1 MRDREISVE
10 QEHLDRVYRRLEEKI
25 HEAEFLMNDAA
36 KRGQVGTPGAL
47 AERDAQVFRAGIHL
61 NRLNNEFEDFL
72 FGRIDLLLGKDGK
85 KGPDG
90 AYTAVEPAEG
100 AVRDDGTADIAETL
114 HIGRIGVLDSEYAP
128 LVIDWRA
135 PAAAPFYRS
144 TPVDPGRVVRR
155 RVIRSKGRRVLGVED
170 DLMRPELKA
179 FLDGGE
185 LAVIGDGAL
194 MAALGQARSH
204 TMRDIVA
211 SIQAEQDLVIRAPA
225 ASVTYVEGGP
235 GTGKTAVALHRA
247 AYLLYQDRRRYS
259 GGILIVSPTP
269 LLVAYTEGV
278 LPSLGEEGQ
287 VAIRAIGSLVDG
299 AEATLYDSPSTARAK
314 GSYRMLRVLRKAARG
329 ALELGPAGMLG
340 GADGSGTGAG
350 GGSAS
355 GSGASGAD
363 ASGAGAGGADASG
376 TGTGGAN
383 GTRSGRSAGNGTG
396 SEMSGAEASGTGVGG
411 ANGTRSGRSAGNGTG
426 SEMSGADASGSE
438 AGEAEAS
445 GSGTSGADASGT
457 GTSGAYGT
465 RSGRSGANGAG
476 AGNGSGVGTAAANGR
491 GSGTAPASSGSA
503 SATAP
508 TQLSFGDDGDG
519 ESPAAPAPVGPPTRL
534 RVVAFGRRLELEAA
548 ELERIRRNAL
558 GGTAPVNLLR
568 PRARKLLLDALW
580 AQSGAATRHTDPEL
594 AAELRSS
601 FDEDVTSEDSFIAFL
616 DAWWPELTPRAV
628 LAAMADERRLGRWAR
643 RILNPGEVRRVARSL
658 RRDGHSVHDIAMLDE
673 LQAIL
678 GTPARPRKKRELD
691 PLDQLTGLEELMPVR
706 EESQRERA
714 ERLAQERTEYAHVIV
729 DEAQDLTPMQWRMV
743 GRRGRHATWTVVGD
757 PAQSSWSDPD
767 EAAEARDEALGTR
780 PRRRF
785 ELTVNYRNPAE
796 IAELAAKVL
805 ALAMPGSKA
814 PSAVRST
821 GVEPRFTVVQKSLG
835 ETVRAEAARLLDL
848 VDGTVGVV
856 VAMQRREEAA
866 RWLAGLG
873 ERVVALGSLEAK
885 GLEYDATVVVS
896 PAEIADESPAG
907 LRVLYVAL
915 TRATQQLTVVSADRD
930 QPDGSGVPDLLR
942 D

>member
-1 MRDREISVE
+1 MAAQEAVDTVRDREIGVE
-10 QEHLDRVYRRLEEKI
+10 QEHLDQVYRRLEEKI

-36 KRGQVGTPGAL
+36 QRGQVGTPGAL

-72 FGRIDLLLGKDGK
+72 FGRIDLLYGKDGK

-90 AYTAVEPAEG
+90 AYTSVEPAED
-100 AVRDDGTADIAETL
+100 AVRPDNTADIGETL
-114 HIGRIGVLDSEYAP
+114 HIGRIGVLDSDYAP

-170 DLMRPELKA
+170 DLMRPELRA
-179 FLDGGE
+179 TLDGRE
-185 LAVIGDGAL
+185 LPVIGDGAL

-204 TMRDIVA
+204 TMRDIVS

-247 AYLLYQDRRRYS
+247 AYLLYQDRRRYA

-269 LLVAYTEGV
+269 LLVSYTEGV

-287 VAIRAIGSLVDG
+287 VAIRAVGSLVDG
-299 AEATLYDSPSTARAK
+299 AEATAYDEPAVARIK
-314 GSYRMLRVLRKAARG
+314 GSSRMLHVLRKAARG
-329 ALELGPAGMLG
+329 ALETPAPRAQLALGEDED
-340 GADGSGTGAG
+340 GAA
-350 GGSAS
+350 A
-355 GSGASGAD
+355 AP
-363 ASGAGAGGADASG
+363 
-376 TGTGGAN
+376 TGTPN
-383 GTRSGRSAGNGTG
+383 
-396 SEMSGAEASGTGVGG
+396 
-411 ANGTRSGRSAGNGTG
+411 
-426 SEMSGADASGSE
+426 
-438 AGEAEAS
+438 
-445 GSGTSGADASGT
+445 
-457 GTSGAYGT
+457 
-465 RSGRSGANGAG
+465 
-476 AGNGSGVGTAAANGR
+476 
-491 GSGTAPASSGSA
+491 
-503 SATAP
+503 
-508 TQLSFGDDGDG
+508 
-519 ESPAAPAPVGPPTRL
+519 RL
-534 RVVAFGRRLELEAA
+534 RVVAFGRRIELEAD
-548 ELERIRRNAL
+548 ELRRIRHNVL

-568 PRARKLLLDALW
+568 PRARRLLLDALY
-580 AQSGAATRHTDPEL
+580 AKSGAVGRHSDPEL

-601 FDEDVTSEDSFIAFL
+601 FDEDVSTEDSFLGFL
-616 DAWWPELTPRAV
+616 DAWWPELTPRGV
-628 LAAMADERRLGRWAR
+628 LDAMADERRLGRWAR
-643 RILNPGEVRRVARSL
+643 RILNPGEVRRLARSL
-658 RRDGHSVHDIAMLDE
+658 RRRELSVHDVALLDE
-673 LQAIL
+673 LHTLL
-678 GTPARPRKKRELD
+678 GAPARPRKKREYD
-691 PLDQLTGLEELMPVR
+691 PLDQLSGLEELMPVR
-706 EESQRERA
+706 EETQRERA
-714 ERLAQERTEYAHVIV
+714 ERLAAERTEYAHVIV

-767 EAAEARDEALGTR
+767 EAAEARDEALGSR

-805 ALAMPGSKA
+805 ALAMPGKES
-814 PSAVRST
+814 PRAVRST
-821 GVEPRFTVVQKSLG
+821 GVEPRFVPVRETAGKADLA
-835 ETVRAEAARLLDL
+835 ETVRSEAALLL
-848 VDGTVGVV
+848 ERVEGTVGVV
-856 VAMQRREEAA
+856 VAMNRRAEAA
-866 RWLAGLG
+866 RWLAELG
-873 ERVVALGSLEAK
+873 DRVVALGSLEAK

-915 TRATQQLTVVSADRD
+915 TRATQQLTVIAGPGDM
-930 QPDGSGVPDLLR
+930 PDEAGVPDLLR

>member
-1 MRDREISVE
+1 MAAQEAVDTVRDREIGVE
-10 QEHLDRVYRRLEEKI
+10 QEHLDHVYRRLEEKI

-36 KRGQVGTPGAL
+36 QRGQVGTPGAL

-72 FGRIDLLLGKDGK
+72 FGRIDLLYGKDGK

-90 AYTAVEPAEG
+90 AYTSIEPAED
-100 AVRDDGTADIAETL
+100 AVRPDNTAEIGETL
-114 HIGRIGVLDSEYAP
+114 HIGRIGVLDSDYAP

-155 RVIRSKGRRVLGVED
+155 RVIRSKGRQVLGVED
-170 DLMRPELKA
+170 DLMRPELRA
-179 FLDGGE
+179 SLDGRE
-185 LAVIGDGAL
+185 LPVIGDGAL

-204 TMRDIVA
+204 TMRDIVS

-247 AYLLYQDRRRYS
+247 AYLLYQDRRRYA

-269 LLVAYTEGV
+269 LLVSYTEGV

-287 VAIRAIGSLVDG
+287 VAIRAVGSLVDG
-299 AEATLYDSPSTARAK
+299 AEATAYDDPAVARIK
-314 GSYRMLRVLRKAARG
+314 GSSRMLHVLRKAARG
-329 ALELGPAGMLG
+329 ALETPAPRAQAQLALGDEDDEAAVPAG
-340 GADGSGTGAG
+340 T
-350 GGSAS
+350 
-355 GSGASGAD
+355 
-363 ASGAGAGGADASG
+363 
-376 TGTGGAN
+376 
-383 GTRSGRSAGNGTG
+383 
-396 SEMSGAEASGTGVGG
+396 
-411 ANGTRSGRSAGNGTG
+411 
-426 SEMSGADASGSE
+426 
-438 AGEAEAS
+438 
-445 GSGTSGADASGT
+445 
-457 GTSGAYGT
+457 
-465 RSGRSGANGAG
+465 
-476 AGNGSGVGTAAANGR
+476 
-491 GSGTAPASSGSA
+491 
-503 SATAP
+503 
-508 TQLSFGDDGDG
+508 
-519 ESPAAPAPVGPPTRL
+519 PTRL
-534 RVVAFGRRLELEAA
+534 RVVAFGRRLELEAD
-548 ELERIRRNAL
+548 ELRRIRHNVL

-568 PRARKLLLDALW
+568 PRARRLLLDALYSK
-580 AQSGAATRHTDPEL
+580 SGAVGRHSDPEL

-601 FDEDVTSEDSFIAFL
+601 FDEDVSTEDSFLGFL
-616 DAWWPELTPRAV
+616 DAWWPELTPRRV
-628 LAAMADERRLGRWAR
+628 LDAMADERRLGRWAR
-643 RILNPGEVRRVARSL
+643 RILNPGEVRRLARSL
-658 RRDGHSVHDIAMLDE
+658 RRKELSVHDVALLDE
-673 LQAIL
+673 LHTLVGA
-678 GTPARPRKKRELD
+678 PARPRKRREYD

-706 EESQRERA
+706 EETQRERA
-714 ERLAQERTEYAHVIV
+714 ERLAAERTEYAHVIV

-767 EAAEARDEALGTR
+767 EAAEARDEALGSR

-805 ALAMPGSKA
+805 ALAMPGKES
-814 PSAVRST
+814 PRAVRST
-821 GVEPRFTVVQKSLG
+821 GVEPRFVPVRETAGKPDLA
-835 ETVRAEAARLLDL
+835 ETVRSEARLLL
-848 VDGTVGVV
+848 ERVEGTVGVV
-856 VAMQRREEAA
+856 VAMNRRQEAA
-866 RWLAGLG
+866 RWLAELG
-873 ERVVALGSLEAK
+873 DRVVALGSLEAK

-915 TRATQQLTVVSADRD
+915 TRATQQLTVVAAAADM
-930 QPDGSGVPDLLR
+930 PDEAGVPDLLR

>member
-1 MRDREISVE
+1 MAAQAQQETALVPVEDSSVQDSVRDREISVE
-10 QEHLDRVYRRLEEKI
+10 QEHLDRVYQRLEEKI
-25 HEAEFLMNDAA
+25 NEAEFLMHDAA

-72 FGRIDLLLGKDGK
+72 FGRIDLLRGMDGK

-100 AVRDDGTADIAETL
+100 AVRPDSTADIAETL
-114 HIGRIGVLDSEYAP
+114 HIGRIGVLDEDYSP

-179 FLDGGE
+179 SLDGRE

-204 TMRDIVA
+204 TMRDIVS

-247 AYLLYQDRRRYS
+247 AYLLYQDRRRYA

-287 VAIRAIGSLVDG
+287 VAIRSIGSLVDG
-299 AEATLYDSPSTARAK
+299 AEATLYDAPAVARAK
-314 GSYRMLRVLRKAARG
+314 GSYRMLEVLRKAARG
-329 ALELGPAGMLG
+329 ALEHY
-340 GADGSGTGAG
+340 DS
-350 GGSAS
+350 
-355 GSGASGAD
+355 
-363 ASGAGAGGADASG
+363 
-376 TGTGGAN
+376 
-383 GTRSGRSAGNGTG
+383 
-396 SEMSGAEASGTGVGG
+396 
-411 ANGTRSGRSAGNGTG
+411 
-426 SEMSGADASGSE
+426 
-438 AGEAEAS
+438 
-445 GSGTSGADASGT
+445 
-457 GTSGAYGT
+457 
-465 RSGRSGANGAG
+465 
-476 AGNGSGVGTAAANGR
+476 
-491 GSGTAPASSGSA
+491 
-503 SATAP
+503 P
-508 TQLSFGDDGDG
+508 T
-519 ESPAAPAPVGPPTRL
+519 PTTRL
-534 RVVAFGRRLELEAA
+534 RVVAFGRRIELEAP
-548 ELERIRRNAL
+548 ELGRIRQSAL

-580 AQSGAATRHTDPEL
+580 ARSGSQGRHTDPEL

-601 FDEDVTSEDSFIAFL
+601 FDEDVTSEDDFIAFL
-616 DAWWPELTPRAV
+616 DAWWPELTPASV
-628 LAAMADERRLGRWAR
+628 LAAMSDERRLGRWAR

-658 RRDGHSVHDIAMLDE
+658 KREGLSVHDVAMLDE

-678 GTPARPRKKRELD
+678 GTPARPRKRRDLD
-691 PLDQLTGLEELMPVR
+691 PMDQLSGLEELMPVR
-706 EESQRERA
+706 EETQRERA
-714 ERLAQERTEYAHVIV
+714 ERLAEERTEYAHVIV

-767 EAAEARDEALGTR
+767 EAAQSRDEALGSR

-785 ELTVNYRNPAE
+785 TLTVNYRNPAE
-796 IAELAAKVL
+796 IADLAAKVL
-805 ALAMPGSKA
+805 ALAMPGSES
-814 PSAVRST
+814 PRAVRST
-821 GVEPRFTVVQKSLG
+821 GVEPRFVAVRGSLAKSVH
-835 ETVRAEAARLLDL
+835 EEAARLLDL

-856 VAMQRREEAA
+856 VAMNRREEAA
-866 RWLAGLG
+866 RWLADLG
-873 ERVVALGSLEAK
+873 DRVVALGSLEAK

-930 QPDGSGVPDLLR
+930 EPDTRGVPDLLR

>member
-1 MRDREISVE
+1 MHDSVREREIALE

-25 HEAEFLMNDAA
+25 HEAEFLMRDAA
-36 KRGQVGTPGAL
+36 RRGQVGTPGAL
-47 AERDAQVFRAGIHL
+47 AERDAQVFRAGVHL

-72 FGRIDLLLGKDGK
+72 FGRIDLLRGKDGK

-100 AVRDDGTADIAETL
+100 AVRADGTADIAETL
-114 HIGRIGVLDSEYAP
+114 HIGRIGVLDADYAP

-170 DLMRPELKA
+170 DLMRPELTA
-179 FLDGGE
+179 FLDGRE
-185 LAVIGDGAL
+185 LPAVGDGAL
-194 MAALGQARSH
+194 MAALGRARGH

-247 AYLLYQDRRRYS
+247 AYLLYQDRRRYA

-287 VAIRAIGSLVDG
+287 VAVRAIGSLVDG
-299 AEATLYDSPSTARAK
+299 AEATLYDAPAVARAK
-314 GSYRMLRVLRKAARG
+314 GSYRMLKVLRKAARG
-329 ALELGPAGMLG
+329 ALEVN
-340 GADGSGTGAG
+340 D
-350 GGSAS
+350 
-355 GSGASGAD
+355 
-363 ASGAGAGGADASG
+363 
-376 TGTGGAN
+376 
-383 GTRSGRSAGNGTG
+383 
-396 SEMSGAEASGTGVGG
+396 
-411 ANGTRSGRSAGNGTG
+411 
-426 SEMSGADASGSE
+426 
-438 AGEAEAS
+438 
-445 GSGTSGADASGT
+445 
-457 GTSGAYGT
+457 
-465 RSGRSGANGAG
+465 
-476 AGNGSGVGTAAANGR
+476 
-491 GSGTAPASSGSA
+491 
-503 SATAP
+503 
-508 TQLSFGDDGDG
+508 
-519 ESPAAPAPVGPPTRL
+519 PPSLL
-534 RVVAFGRRLELEAA
+534 RVVAFGRRLELQAA
-548 ELERIRRNAL
+548 ELERIRRAVL

-568 PRARKLLLDALW
+568 PRARRLLLDALW
-580 AQSGAATRHTDPEL
+580 EKSGAGARHTDPEL

-601 FDEDVTSEDSFIAFL
+601 FDEDVAGEDSFAAFL

-628 LAAMADERRLGRWAR
+628 LTAMADERRLGRWAR
-643 RILNPGEVRRVARSL
+643 RVLNPGEVRRVARSL
-658 RRDGHSVHDIAMLDE
+658 RRDGLSVHDIAMLDE
-673 LQAIL
+673 LQALL

-729 DEAQDLTPMQWRMV
+729 DEAQDLTPLQWRMV

-805 ALAMPGSKA
+805 ALAMPGVQA

-821 GVEPRFTVVQKSLG
+821 GVRPRFAVAGSSLG
-835 ETVRAEAARLLDL
+835 ETVRAETERLLDR
-848 VDGTVGVV
+848 VDGTVGVI
-856 VAMQRREEAA
+856 VAMNRREEAR
-866 RWLAGLG
+866 RWIAGLG
-873 ERVVALGSLEAK
+873 ERAVALGSLEAK
-885 GLEYDATVVVS
+885 GLEYDATLVVS

-915 TRATQQLTVVSADRD
+915 TRATQQLTVVSGERD
-930 QPDGSGVPDLLR
+930 EPDSAGVPDLLR

>member
-1 MRDREISVE
+1 MAAQVQQSAVGSVHGAHDSVRDREIGVE
-10 QEHLDRVYRRLEEKI
+10 QEHLDRVYQRLEEKI

-100 AVRDDGTADIAETL
+100 AVRDDNTADIAETL
-114 HIGRIGVLDSEYAP
+114 HIGRIGVLDADYAP

-135 PAAAPFYRS
+135 PAAAPFYRA

-170 DLMRPELKA
+170 DLMRPELTA
-179 FLDGGE
+179 RLDGRT
-185 LAVIGDGAL
+185 LPVIGDGAL
-194 MAALGQARSH
+194 MAALGQARTH
-204 TMRDIVA
+204 TMRDIVS

-247 AYLLYQDRRRYS
+247 AYLLYQDRRRYA

-299 AEATLYDSPSTARAK
+299 VEATLYDSPSAARAK
-314 GSYRMLRVLRKAARG
+314 GSYRMLKVLRKAARS
-329 ALELGPAGMLG
+329 ALELGP
-340 GADGSGTGAG
+340 
-350 GGSAS
+350 
-355 GSGASGAD
+355 
-363 ASGAGAGGADASG
+363 
-376 TGTGGAN
+376 
-383 GTRSGRSAGNGTG
+383 
-396 SEMSGAEASGTGVGG
+396 
-411 ANGTRSGRSAGNGTG
+411 
-426 SEMSGADASGSE
+426 
-438 AGEAEAS
+438 
-445 GSGTSGADASGT
+445 
-457 GTSGAYGT
+457 
-465 RSGRSGANGAG
+465 
-476 AGNGSGVGTAAANGR
+476 
-491 GSGTAPASSGSA
+491 TAPAG
-503 SATAP
+503 
-508 TQLSFGDDGDG
+508 GDEGTGREVLD
-519 ESPAAPAPVGPPTRL
+519 GPPSRL

-548 ELERIRRNAL
+548 ELERIRRTAL

-568 PRARKLLLDALW
+568 PRARRLLLDALW
-580 AQSGAATRHTDPEL
+580 AQSGAAGRHTDPEL

-601 FDEDVTSEDSFIAFL
+601 FDEDVTGEDTFLAFL
-616 DAWWPELTPRAV
+616 DAWWPELTPGHV

-643 RILNPGEVRRVARSL
+643 RVLNPGEVRKVARSL
-658 RRDGHSVHDIAMLDE
+658 KRDGYSVHDIAMLDE

-678 GTPARPRKKRELD
+678 GVPARPRKKRELD

-785 ELTVNYRNPAE
+785 RLTVNYRNPAE

-805 ALAMPGSKA
+805 ALAMPGSES

-821 GVEPRFTVVQKSLG
+821 GVEPRFTVVEDSLG
-835 ETVRAEAARLLDL
+835 QAVRAEAGRLLDL

-856 VAMQRREEAA
+856 VAMNRREEAR

-873 ERVVALGSLEAK
+873 DRVVALGSLEAK

-915 TRATQQLTVVSADRD
+915 TRATQQLTVVSGERD
-930 QPDGSGVPDLLR
+930 EPDAAGVPDLLR

>member
-1 MRDREISVE
+1 MAAQEADRGVDTIRDREIGVE
-10 QEHLDRVYRRLEEKI
+10 QDHLDQVYRRLEEKI

-36 KRGQVGTPGAL
+36 QRGQVGTPGAL

-61 NRLNNEFEDFL
+61 NRLNNEYEDFL
-72 FGRIDLLLGKDGK
+72 FGRIDLLHGKDGK

-90 AYTAVEPAEG
+90 AYTSVEPADD
-100 AVRDDGTADIAETL
+100 AVRADGTADIGETL
-114 HIGRIGVLDSEYAP
+114 HIGRIGVLDSDYAP

-144 TPVDPGRVVRR
+144 TPVEPGRVVRR
-155 RVIRSKGRRVLGVED
+155 RVIRSRGRKVLGVED

-179 FLDGGE
+179 RLGGE
-185 LAVIGDGAL
+185 DLAVIGDGAL

-204 TMRDIVA
+204 TMRDIVS

-247 AYLLYQDRRRYS
+247 AYLLYQDRRRYA

-287 VAIRAIGSLVDG
+287 VAIRAVGSLVDG
-299 AEATLYDSPSTARAK
+299 VEATAYDEPAVARVK
-314 GSYRMLRVLRKAARG
+314 GSSRMRAVLRKAVRG
-329 ALELGPAGMLG
+329 ALELG
-340 GADGSGTGAG
+340 
-350 GGSAS
+350 
-355 GSGASGAD
+355 
-363 ASGAGAGGADASG
+363 
-376 TGTGGAN
+376 
-383 GTRSGRSAGNGTG
+383 
-396 SEMSGAEASGTGVGG
+396 EAP
-411 ANGTRSGRSAGNGTG
+411 
-426 SEMSGADASGSE
+426 E
-438 AGEAEAS
+438 
-445 GSGTSGADASGT
+445 
-457 GTSGAYGT
+457 
-465 RSGRSGANGAG
+465 
-476 AGNGSGVGTAAANGR
+476 
-491 GSGTAPASSGSA
+491 
-503 SATAP
+503 
-508 TQLSFGDDGDG
+508 
-519 ESPAAPAPVGPPTRL
+519 RL
-534 RVVAFGRRLELEAA
+534 RVVAFGRRLELEGD
-548 ELERIRRNAL
+548 ELARIRHAAL

-568 PRARKLLLDALW
+568 PRARKLLLDALY
-580 AQSGAATRHTDPEL
+580 AKSGAASRHPGDPEL

-601 FDEDVTSEDSFIAFL
+601 FDEDVTSEDSFIEFL
-616 DAWWPELTPRAV
+616 NAWWPELTPRRV
-628 LAAMADERRLGRWAR
+628 LAAMADEKRLGRWGR
-643 RILNPGEVRRVARSL
+643 RVLNQGEVRRLARSL
-658 RRDGHSVHDIAMLDE
+658 RRDELSVHDVALLDE
-673 LQAIL
+673 LQTLL
-678 GTPARPRKKRELD
+678 GAPARPRKKRELD

-706 EESQRERA
+706 EETQRERA

-757 PAQSSWSDPD
+757 PAQSSWSVPD

-805 ALAMPGSKA
+805 ALAMPGMEA
-814 PSAVRST
+814 PRAVRST
-821 GVEPRFTVVQKSLG
+821 GVEPRFVA
-835 ETVRAEAARLLDL
+835 VRDGDLAGAVREEARRLLDR

-856 VAMQRREEAA
+856 VAMNRREQAA
-866 RWLAGLG
+866 RWLADLG
-873 ERVVALGSLEAK
+873 DRVVALGSLEAK

-915 TRATQQLTVVSADRD
+915 TRATQQLTVVSGRRD
-930 QPDGSGVPDLLR
+930 EPDGHGVPDLLR

>member
-1 MRDREISVE
+1 MAAQAQQETAVVPVHDSVRDREIRVE

-25 HEAEFLMNDAA
+25 SEAEFLMRDAA
-36 KRGQVGTPGAL
+36 QRGHVGTPGAL
-47 AERDAQVFRAGIHL
+47 AERDAQVFRAGVHL
-61 NRLNNEFEDFL
+61 NRLHHEYEDFL

-100 AVRDDGTADIAETL
+100 AVRPDNTADIAETL
-114 HIGRIGVLDSEYAP
+114 HIGRIGVLDEDYAP

-155 RVIRSKGRRVLGVED
+155 RVIRSKGRRVQSVED
-170 DLMRPELKA
+170 DLMRPELTA
-179 FLDGGE
+179 ALDGRE

-194 MAALGQARSH
+194 MAALGQARTH

-247 AYLLYQDRRRYS
+247 AYLLYQDRRRYA

-299 AEATLYDSPSTARAK
+299 AEATVYDSPAVARIK
-314 GSYRMLRVLRKAARG
+314 GSYRMLKVLRKAARG
-329 ALELGPAGMLG
+329 ALELN
-340 GADGSGTGAG
+340 D
-350 GGSAS
+350 
-355 GSGASGAD
+355 
-363 ASGAGAGGADASG
+363 
-376 TGTGGAN
+376 
-383 GTRSGRSAGNGTG
+383 
-396 SEMSGAEASGTGVGG
+396 
-411 ANGTRSGRSAGNGTG
+411 
-426 SEMSGADASGSE
+426 
-438 AGEAEAS
+438 
-445 GSGTSGADASGT
+445 
-457 GTSGAYGT
+457 
-465 RSGRSGANGAG
+465 
-476 AGNGSGVGTAAANGR
+476 
-491 GSGTAPASSGSA
+491 
-503 SATAP
+503 
-508 TQLSFGDDGDG
+508 
-519 ESPAAPAPVGPPTRL
+519 SPRRL
-534 RVVAFGRRLELEAA
+534 RVVAFGRRLELEAE
-548 ELERIRRNAL
+548 ELAGIRRTAL

-580 AQSGAATRHTDPEL
+580 ERSGAGNRHTDPEL

-601 FDEDVTSEDSFIAFL
+601 FDEDITSEDDFTAFL
-616 DAWWPELTPRAV
+616 GAWWPELTPAAV
-628 LAAMADERRLGRWAR
+628 LDAMADERRLGRWAR
-643 RILNPGEVRRVARSL
+643 RILNPGEVRKLARAL
-658 RRDGHSVHDIAMLDE
+658 QRDGRSVHDIAMLDE

-678 GTPARPRKKRELD
+678 GAPARPRKKREID

-714 ERLAQERTEYAHVIV
+714 ERLAQERVEYAHVIV

-743 GRRGRHATWTVVGD
+743 GRRGRHATWTIVGD

-767 EAAEARDEALGTR
+767 EAAQARDEALGTR

-796 IAELAAKVL
+796 IAGLAAKVL
-805 ALAMPGSKA
+805 ALAMPGSES
-814 PSAVRST
+814 PRAVRST
-821 GVEPRFTVVQKSLG
+821 GVEPRFAVAGETLG
-835 ETVRAEAARLLDL
+835 ATVRAEAARLLER

-856 VAMQRREEAA
+856 VAMRRREEAR
-866 RWLAGLG
+866 RWLDGLG
-873 ERVVALGSLEAK
+873 DRVVALGSLEAK

-915 TRATQQLTVVSADRD
+915 TRATQQLTVVSAERD
-930 QPDGSGVPDLLR
+930 EPDAEGVPDLLR

>member
-1 MRDREISVE
+1 MAAQAQQETAVVSVQEAAPDSVRDREISVE

-25 HEAEFLMNDAA
+25 DEAEFLMNDAA
-36 KRGQVGTPGAL
+36 QRGQVGTPGAL
-47 AERDAQVFRAGIHL
+47 AERDAQVFRAGVHL

-100 AVRDDGTADIAETL
+100 TVRPDNTADIAETL

-179 FLDGGE
+179 SLDGDE

-247 AYLLYQDRRRYS
+247 AYLLYQDRRRYA

-299 AEATLYDSPSTARAK
+299 AEATLYDSPAVARAK
-314 GSYRMLRVLRKAARG
+314 GSYRMLKVLRKAARG
-329 ALELGPAGMLG
+329 ALE
-340 GADGSGTGAG
+340 TGANANAG
-350 GGSAS
+350 S
-355 GSGASGAD
+355 GSGGQD
-363 ASGAGAGGADASG
+363 AGQLSFDEPPAAPSGAGV
-376 TGTGGAN
+376 T
-383 GTRSGRSAGNGTG
+383 
-396 SEMSGAEASGTGVGG
+396 
-411 ANGTRSGRSAGNGTG
+411 
-426 SEMSGADASGSE
+426 
-438 AGEAEAS
+438 
-445 GSGTSGADASGT
+445 
-457 GTSGAYGT
+457 
-465 RSGRSGANGAG
+465 
-476 AGNGSGVGTAAANGR
+476 
-491 GSGTAPASSGSA
+491 
-503 SATAP
+503 
-508 TQLSFGDDGDG
+508 
-519 ESPAAPAPVGPPTRL
+519 PTRL
-534 RVVAFGRRLELEAA
+534 RVVAFGRRLELEADD
-548 ELERIRRNAL
+548 LDRIRQSAL
-558 GGTAPVNLLR
+558 SGTAPVNLLR

-580 AQSGAATRHTDPEL
+580 ERSGAAGRHTDPEL

-601 FDEDVTSEDSFIAFL
+601 FDEDVTTEDAFIAFL
-616 DAWWPELTPRAV
+616 DAWWPELTPQAV

-658 RRDGHSVHDIAMLDE
+658 KRDGRSVHDIAMLDE
-673 LQAIL
+673 LQSIL
-678 GTPARPRKKRELD
+678 GAPVRPRKRRELD

-714 ERLAQERTEYAHVIV
+714 ERLAQERVEYAHVIV

-785 ELTVNYRNPAE
+785 QLTVNYRNPAE

-805 ALAMPGSKA
+805 ALAMPGAES

-821 GVEPRFTVVQKSLG
+821 GVVPRFTAVTDTLAS
-835 ETVRAEAARLLDL
+835 TVRAEAERLLDR

-856 VAMQRREEAA
+856 VAMNRREEAR

-873 ERVVALGSLEAK
+873 DRVVALGSLEAK

-915 TRATQQLTVVSADRD
+915 TRATQQLTVVSGDRD
-930 QPDGSGVPDLLR
+930 EPDAAGVPDLLR

>member
-1 MRDREISVE
+1 MAAQAQQETALVPVEDSSVQDSVRDREISVE

-25 HEAEFLMNDAA
+25 DEAEFLMHDAA

-72 FGRIDLLLGKDGK
+72 FGRIDLLRGMDGK

-90 AYTAVEPAEG
+90 AYTAVEAAEG
-100 AVRDDGTADIAETL
+100 AVRPDSTADIAETL
-114 HIGRIGVLDSEYAP
+114 HIGRIGVLDADYSP

-170 DLMRPELKA
+170 DLMRPELTA
-179 FLDGGE
+179 SLDGQE

-204 TMRDIVA
+204 TMRDIVS

-247 AYLLYQDRRRYS
+247 AYLLYQDRRRYA

-299 AEATLYDSPSTARAK
+299 AEATLYDSPAVARAK
-314 GSYRMLRVLRKAARG
+314 GSYRMLAVLRKAARG
-329 ALELGPAGMLG
+329 ALEQHDSP
-340 GADGSGTGAG
+340 T
-350 GGSAS
+350 
-355 GSGASGAD
+355 
-363 ASGAGAGGADASG
+363 
-376 TGTGGAN
+376 
-383 GTRSGRSAGNGTG
+383 
-396 SEMSGAEASGTGVGG
+396 V
-411 ANGTRSGRSAGNGTG
+411 
-426 SEMSGADASGSE
+426 
-438 AGEAEAS
+438 
-445 GSGTSGADASGT
+445 TS
-457 GTSGAYGT
+457 
-465 RSGRSGANGAG
+465 
-476 AGNGSGVGTAAANGR
+476 
-491 GSGTAPASSGSA
+491 
-503 SATAP
+503 
-508 TQLSFGDDGDG
+508 
-519 ESPAAPAPVGPPTRL
+519 RL
-534 RVVAFGRRLELEAA
+534 RVVVFGRRIELEAP
-548 ELERIRRNAL
+548 ELARIRESAL
-558 GGTAPVNLLR
+558 SGTAPVNLLR
-568 PRARKLLLDALW
+568 PRARRLLLDALW
-580 AQSGAATRHTDPEL
+580 ARSGAQGRHTDPEL

-601 FDEDVTSEDSFIAFL
+601 FDEDVTTEDDFIAFL
-616 DAWWPELTPRAV
+616 DAWWPELTPASV
-628 LAAMADERRLGRWAR
+628 LAAMSDERRLGRWAR
-643 RILNPGEVRRVARSL
+643 RILNPGEVRRVARAL
-658 RRDGHSVHDIAMLDE
+658 KRDGLSVHDVAMLDE
-673 LQAIL
+673 LGAIL
-678 GTPARPRKKRELD
+678 GTPARPRKRRDLD
-691 PLDQLTGLEELMPVR
+691 PMDQLSGLEELMPVR

-767 EAAEARDEALGTR
+767 EAAQARDEALGSR

-785 ELTVNYRNPAE
+785 TLTVNYRNPAE

-805 ALAMPGSKA
+805 ALAMPGSES
-814 PSAVRST
+814 PRAVRST
-821 GVEPRFTVVQKSLG
+821 GVEPRFVAVRDSLAQS
-835 ETVRAEAARLLDL
+835 VREEAARLLDL

-856 VAMQRREEAA
+856 VAMNRREEAA

-873 ERVVALGSLEAK
+873 DRVVALGSLEAK

-930 QPDGSGVPDLLR
+930 EPDAQGVPDLLR

>member
-1 MRDREISVE
+1 MAAQAQRQGAVGSVHDSVREREIDVE

-25 HEAEFLMNDAA
+25 HEAEFLMQDAA
-36 KRGQVGTPGAL
+36 RRGQVGTPGAL

-72 FGRIDLLLGKDGK
+72 FGRIDLLTGKDGK

-100 AVRDDGTADIAETL
+100 AVRPDNTADIAETL
-114 HIGRIGVLDSEYAP
+114 HIGRIGVLDQDYSP

-155 RVIRSKGRRVLGVED
+155 RVIRSKGRQVLGVED
-170 DLMRPELKA
+170 DLMRPELTA
-179 FLDGGE
+179 YLDGDE
-185 LAVIGDGAL
+185 LPAIGDGAL

-247 AYLLYQDRRRYS
+247 AYLLYQDRRRYA

-287 VAIRAIGSLVDG
+287 VAIRAIGSLVEG
-299 AEATLYDSPSTARAK
+299 SEATLYDSPSVARAK
-314 GSYRMLRVLRKAARG
+314 GSSRMLKVLRKAARG
-329 ALELGPAGMLG
+329 ALELNDPPA
-340 GADGSGTGAG
+340 
-350 GGSAS
+350 
-355 GSGASGAD
+355 
-363 ASGAGAGGADASG
+363 
-376 TGTGGAN
+376 
-383 GTRSGRSAGNGTG
+383 
-396 SEMSGAEASGTGVGG
+396 
-411 ANGTRSGRSAGNGTG
+411 
-426 SEMSGADASGSE
+426 
-438 AGEAEAS
+438 
-445 GSGTSGADASGT
+445 
-457 GTSGAYGT
+457 
-465 RSGRSGANGAG
+465 
-476 AGNGSGVGTAAANGR
+476 
-491 GSGTAPASSGSA
+491 
-503 SATAP
+503 
-508 TQLSFGDDGDG
+508 
-519 ESPAAPAPVGPPTRL
+519 RL
-534 RVVAFGRRLELEAA
+534 RVVAFGRRLELEAR
-548 ELERIRRNAL
+548 ELDGIRRSAL

-580 AQSGAATRHTDPEL
+580 EQSGAAGRHSDPEL

-601 FDEDVTSEDSFIAFL
+601 FDEDITSEDAFIAFL
-616 DAWWPELTPRAV
+616 DAWWPELTPAAV
-628 LAAMADERRLGRWAR
+628 LDAMADERRLGRWAR
-643 RILNPGEVRRVARSL
+643 RILNPGEVRKVARSL
-658 RRDGHSVHDIAMLDE
+658 RREGRTVHDIALLDE
-673 LQAIL
+673 LQAVL
-678 GTPARPRKKRELD
+678 GAPARPRRKRELD

-714 ERLAQERTEYAHVIV
+714 ERLAQERVEYAHVIV

-796 IAELAAKVL
+796 IAELASKVL
-805 ALAMPGSKA
+805 ALAMPGSVSPK
-814 PSAVRST
+814 AVRST
-821 GVEPRFTVVQKSLG
+821 GVEPRYTVVEDTLG
-835 ETVRAEAARLLDL
+835 ATVRDEAARLLER

-856 VAMQRREEAA
+856 VAMQRREEAR

-873 ERVVALGSLEAK
+873 DRVVALGSLEAK

-930 QPDGSGVPDLLR
+930 EPDTAGVPDLLR

>member
-1 MRDREISVE
+1 MAAQAQQDSAVDSDRDAVGDDSVRDREISGE
-10 QEHLDRVYRRLEEKI
+10 QAHLDRVYLRLEEKI
-25 HEAEFLMNDAA
+25 HEAEFLMDDAA
-36 KRGQVGTPGAL
+36 RRGQVGTPGAL
-47 AERDAQVFRAGIHL
+47 AERDAQVFRAGVHL
-61 NRLNNEFEDFL
+61 NRLNSEFEDFL
-72 FGRIDLLLGKDGK
+72 FGRIDLLRGKDGK

-100 AVRDDGTADIAETL
+100 AVRPDNTADIAETL
-114 HIGRIGVLDSEYAP
+114 HIGRIGVLDAEYAP

-144 TPVDPGRVVRR
+144 TPVAPGRVVRR

-170 DLMRPELKA
+170 DLMRPEITA
-179 FLDGGE
+179 YLDGRE
-185 LAVIGDGAL
+185 LPVIGDGAL
-194 MAALGQARSH
+194 MAALGQARTHS
-204 TMRDIVA
+204 MRDIVA

-247 AYLLYQDRRRYS
+247 AYLLYQDRRRYA

-287 VAIRAIGSLVDG
+287 VAIRAIGSLADDASG
-299 AEATLYDSPSTARAK
+299 AEATLYDSPATARAK
-314 GSYRMLRVLRKAARG
+314 GSARMLKVLRRAARG
-329 ALELGPAGMLG
+329 ALELN
-340 GADGSGTGAG
+340 D
-350 GGSAS
+350 
-355 GSGASGAD
+355 
-363 ASGAGAGGADASG
+363 
-376 TGTGGAN
+376 
-383 GTRSGRSAGNGTG
+383 
-396 SEMSGAEASGTGVGG
+396 
-411 ANGTRSGRSAGNGTG
+411 
-426 SEMSGADASGSE
+426 
-438 AGEAEAS
+438 
-445 GSGTSGADASGT
+445 
-457 GTSGAYGT
+457 
-465 RSGRSGANGAG
+465 
-476 AGNGSGVGTAAANGR
+476 
-491 GSGTAPASSGSA
+491 
-503 SATAP
+503 
-508 TQLSFGDDGDG
+508 
-519 ESPAAPAPVGPPTRL
+519 SPARL
-534 RVVAFGRRLELEAA
+534 RVVAFGRRLELEAEELA
-548 ELERIRRNAL
+548 EIRRTAL

-580 AQSGAATRHTDPEL
+580 AKSGAGTRHTDPEL

-601 FDEDVTSEDSFIAFL
+601 FDEDVTSEDPFIAFL
-616 DAWWPELTPRAV
+616 DAWWPELTPRSV
-628 LAAMADERRLGRWAR
+628 LAAMADEKRLGRWAR
-643 RILNPGEVRRVARSL
+643 RVLNPGEVRKVARSL
-658 RRDGHSVHDIAMLDE
+658 RREGYSVHDIALLDE

-678 GTPARPRKKRELD
+678 GAPARPRKRRELD
-691 PLDQLTGLEELMPVR
+691 PLDQLTGLEELMPQR
-706 EESQRERA
+706 EESRRERA
-714 ERLAQERTEYAHVIV
+714 ERLAEERTEYAHVIV

-767 EAAEARDEALGTR
+767 EAAAARDEALGTR

-805 ALAMPGSKA
+805 ALAMPGSRS
-814 PSAVRST
+814 PRAVRST
-821 GVEPRFTVVQKSLG
+821 GVEPRFAVVRGSLAD
-835 ETVRAEAARLLDL
+835 TVREEAARLLDR

-856 VAMQRREEAA
+856 VAMNRREEAR

-873 ERVVALGSLEAK
+873 TGVPPGERSRDWGRVVALGSLEAK

-915 TRATQQLTVVSADRD
+915 TRATQQLTVVSGERD
-930 QPDGSGVPDLLR
+930 EPDAAGVPDLLR

>member
-1 MRDREISVE
+1 VAAQAQQESAVGTASDSVRDREIGVE

-25 HEAEFLMNDAA
+25 HEAEFLMHDAA

-47 AERDAQVFRAGIHL
+47 AERDAQVFRAGVHL

-100 AVRDDGTADIAETL
+100 AVRADNTADIAETL
-114 HIGRIGVLDSEYAP
+114 HIGRIGVLDADYAP

-179 FLDGGE
+179 FLGDHE
-185 LAVIGDGAL
+185 LPVIGDGAL

-247 AYLLYQDRRRYS
+247 AYLLYQDRRRYA

-299 AEATLYDSPSTARAK
+299 VEATLYDSPATARAK
-314 GSYRMLRVLRKAARG
+314 GSYRMLKVLRKAARG
-329 ALELGPAGMLG
+329 ALELN
-340 GADGSGTGAG
+340 D
-350 GGSAS
+350 
-355 GSGASGAD
+355 
-363 ASGAGAGGADASG
+363 
-376 TGTGGAN
+376 
-383 GTRSGRSAGNGTG
+383 
-396 SEMSGAEASGTGVGG
+396 
-411 ANGTRSGRSAGNGTG
+411 
-426 SEMSGADASGSE
+426 
-438 AGEAEAS
+438 
-445 GSGTSGADASGT
+445 
-457 GTSGAYGT
+457 
-465 RSGRSGANGAG
+465 
-476 AGNGSGVGTAAANGR
+476 
-491 GSGTAPASSGSA
+491 
-503 SATAP
+503 
-508 TQLSFGDDGDG
+508 
-519 ESPAAPAPVGPPTRL
+519 SPERL

-548 ELERIRRNAL
+548 ELDRIRRNAL

-580 AQSGAATRHTDPEL
+580 EQSGGAGRHTDPEL

-601 FDEDVTSEDSFIAFL
+601 FDEDVMSEDAFTGFL
-616 DAWWPELTPRAV
+616 DAWWPELTPKGV
-628 LAAMADERRLGRWAR
+628 LKAMADERRLGRWAR
-643 RILNPGEVRRVARSL
+643 RILNPGEVRKVARSL
-658 RRDGHSVHDIAMLDE
+658 RRDGYSVHDIAMLDE

-678 GTPARPRKKRELD
+678 GAPARPRKKRELD

-729 DEAQDLTPMQWRMV
+729 DEAQDLTPMQWRMI

-796 IAELAAKVL
+796 IAELASKVL
-805 ALAMPGSKA
+805 ALAMPGSASPK
-814 PSAVRST
+814 AVRST
-821 GVEPRFTVVQKSLG
+821 GVEPRFTVVDHTLA
-835 ETVRAEAARLLDL
+835 ETVRAEAARLLER

-856 VAMQRREEAA
+856 VAMQRREEAR

-873 ERVVALGSLEAK
+873 DRVVALGSLEAK

-915 TRATQQLTVVSADRD
+915 TRATQQLTVVSAERD
-930 QPDGSGVPDLLR
+930 EPDATGVPDLLR

>member
-1 MRDREISVE
+1 MAAQAQQDSAVDSAHDPVRKDSAREDSVREREIGVE
-10 QEHLDRVYRRLEEKI
+10 QAHLDRVYRRLEEKI
-25 HEAEFLMNDAA
+25 HEAEFLMHDAA
-36 KRGQVGTPGAL
+36 QRGHVGTPGAL

-100 AVRDDGTADIAETL
+100 ALRPDGTADIAETL
-114 HIGRIGVLDSEYAP
+114 HIGRIGVLDEDYAP

-170 DLMRPELKA
+170 DLMRPEITA
-179 FLDGGE
+179 RLDGEE
-185 LAVIGDGAL
+185 LAVVGDGAL
-194 MAALGQARSH
+194 MAALGQARTHS
-204 TMRDIVA
+204 MRDIVA
-211 SIQAEQDLVIRAPA
+211 SIQAEQDQVIRAPA

-247 AYLLYQDRRRYS
+247 AYLLYQDRRRYA

-299 AEATLYDSPSTARAK
+299 AEATLYDSPATARAK
-314 GSYRMLRVLRKAARG
+314 GSSRMLRVLRKAARG
-329 ALELGPAGMLG
+329 ALEPA
-340 GADGSGTGAG
+340 DS
-350 GGSAS
+350 
-355 GSGASGAD
+355 
-363 ASGAGAGGADASG
+363 
-376 TGTGGAN
+376 
-383 GTRSGRSAGNGTG
+383 
-396 SEMSGAEASGTGVGG
+396 
-411 ANGTRSGRSAGNGTG
+411 
-426 SEMSGADASGSE
+426 
-438 AGEAEAS
+438 
-445 GSGTSGADASGT
+445 
-457 GTSGAYGT
+457 
-465 RSGRSGANGAG
+465 
-476 AGNGSGVGTAAANGR
+476 
-491 GSGTAPASSGSA
+491 
-503 SATAP
+503 P
-508 TQLSFGDDGDG
+508 TL
-519 ESPAAPAPVGPPTRL
+519 L
-534 RVVAFGRRLELEAA
+534 RVVAFGRRLELEAG
-548 ELERIRRNAL
+548 ELAGIRRTVL

-568 PRARKLLLDALW
+568 PRARRLLLDALW
-580 AQSGAATRHTDPEL
+580 QKSGAGSRHTDPEL

-601 FDEDVTSEDSFIAFL
+601 FDEDVSSEDSFIAFL
-616 DAWWPELTPRAV
+616 DAWWPELTPGAV

-643 RILNPGEVRRVARSL
+643 RVLNAGEVRKVARSL
-658 RRDGHSVHDIAMLDE
+658 RREGHSVHDIALLDE
-673 LQAIL
+673 LQAIV
-678 GTPARPRKKRELD
+678 GTPARPRRRREQD
-691 PLDQLTGLEELMPVR
+691 PLDQLTGLEELMPQR
-706 EESQRERA
+706 EETQWERA

-767 EAAEARDEALGTR
+767 EAAAARDEALGTR

-805 ALAMPGSKA
+805 ALAMPGSQS

-821 GVEPRFTVVQKSLG
+821 GVEPRFAVVEDSLA
-835 ETVRAEAARLLDL
+835 ETVRAQAARLLDL

-856 VAMQRREEAA
+856 VAMNRREEAR
-866 RWLAGLG
+866 RWLDGLG
-873 ERVVALGSLEAK
+873 DRVVALGSLEAK

-915 TRATQQLTVVSADRD
+915 TRATQQLTVVSCERD
-930 QPDGSGVPDLLR
+930 EPDASGVPDLLR

>member
-1 MRDREISVE
+1 MAAQVQQSAVGSVQDAPDSVRDREIGVE

-25 HEAEFLMNDAA
+25 HEAEFLMHDAA

-47 AERDAQVFRAGIHL
+47 AERDAQVFRAGVHL

-100 AVRDDGTADIAETL
+100 AVRPDNTADIAETL
-114 HIGRIGVLDSEYAP
+114 HIGRIGVLDEDYSP

-135 PAAAPFYRS
+135 PAAAPFYRA

-170 DLMRPELKA
+170 DLMRPELTA
-179 FLDGGE
+179 FLDGRE
-185 LAVIGDGAL
+185 LPVIGDGAL

-204 TMRDIVA
+204 TMRDIVS
-211 SIQAEQDLVIRAPA
+211 SIQAEQDMVIRAPA
-225 ASVTYVEGGP
+225 ASITYVEGGP

-247 AYLLYQDRRRYS
+247 AYLLYQDRRRYA

-299 AEATLYDSPSTARAK
+299 AEATVYDSPAVARAK
-314 GSYRMLRVLRKAARG
+314 GSYRMLKVLRKAARG
-329 ALELGPAGMLG
+329 ALELGPA
-340 GADGSGTGAG
+340 AP
-350 GGSAS
+350 
-355 GSGASGAD
+355 
-363 ASGAGAGGADASG
+363 
-376 TGTGGAN
+376 
-383 GTRSGRSAGNGTG
+383 
-396 SEMSGAEASGTGVGG
+396 E
-411 ANGTRSGRSAGNGTG
+411 
-426 SEMSGADASGSE
+426 
-438 AGEAEAS
+438 GE
-445 GSGTSGADASGT
+445 TVT
-457 GTSGAYGT
+457 
-465 RSGRSGANGAG
+465 
-476 AGNGSGVGTAAANGR
+476 
-491 GSGTAPASSGSA
+491 
-503 SATAP
+503 
-508 TQLSFGDDGDG
+508 
-519 ESPAAPAPVGPPTRL
+519 GPPARL
-534 RVVAFGRRLELEAA
+534 RVVAFGRRLELEAD
-548 ELERIRRNAL
+548 ELERIRRTAL

-580 AQSGAATRHTDPEL
+580 AKSGGAARHTDPEL

-601 FDEDVTSEDSFIAFL
+601 FDEDVTGEDSFIAFL

-643 RILNPGEVRRVARSL
+643 RILNPGEVRKVARSL

-678 GTPARPRKKRELD
+678 GAPARPRRKRELD

-706 EESQRERA
+706 EETQRERA

-785 ELTVNYRNPAE
+785 QLTVNYRNPAE

-805 ALAMPGSKA
+805 ALAMPGSEA

-821 GVEPRFTVVQKSLG
+821 GVEPRFVRTDIEHGTVVNGVMPSGTRDSL
-835 ETVRAEAARLLDL
+835 ERTVRAEAERLLDL

-856 VAMQRREEAA
+856 VAMNRREEAR

-873 ERVVALGSLEAK
+873 DRVVALGSLEAK

-915 TRATQQLTVVSADRD
+915 TRATQQLTVVSGERD
-930 QPDGSGVPDLLR
+930 EPDAAGVPDLLR

>member
-1 MRDREISVE
+1 MAAQVQQSAVGSVQAHDSVRDREISVE

-36 KRGQVGTPGAL
+36 QRGQVGTPGAL

-100 AVRDDGTADIAETL
+100 AVRPDSTADIAETL
-114 HIGRIGVLDSEYAP
+114 HIGRIGVLDAEYAP

-144 TPVDPGRVVRR
+144 TPRDPGRVVRR

-170 DLMRPELKA
+170 DLMRPELTA
-179 FLDGGE
+179 FLDGRE
-185 LAVIGDGAL
+185 LPVIGDGAL
-194 MAALGQARSH
+194 MAALGQARGH

-247 AYLLYQDRRRYS
+247 AYLLYQDRRRYA

-299 AEATLYDSPSTARAK
+299 VAATLYDSPAVARAK
-314 GSYRMLRVLRKAARG
+314 GSYRMLKVLRKAARG
-329 ALELGPAGMLG
+329 ALELGAAAPPAG
-340 GADGSGTGAG
+340 DEDTG
-350 GGSAS
+350 
-355 GSGASGAD
+355 
-363 ASGAGAGGADASG
+363 
-376 TGTGGAN
+376 
-383 GTRSGRSAGNGTG
+383 R
-396 SEMSGAEASGTGVGG
+396 
-411 ANGTRSGRSAGNGTG
+411 
-426 SEMSGADASGSE
+426 
-438 AGEAEAS
+438 
-445 GSGTSGADASGT
+445 
-457 GTSGAYGT
+457 
-465 RSGRSGANGAG
+465 
-476 AGNGSGVGTAAANGR
+476 
-491 GSGTAPASSGSA
+491 TAPA
-503 SATAP
+503 
-508 TQLSFGDDGDG
+508 
-519 ESPAAPAPVGPPTRL
+519 GPPSRL
-534 RVVAFGRRLELEAA
+534 RVVAFGRRLELEGE
-548 ELERIRRNAL
+548 ELERVRRTAL

-580 AQSGAATRHTDPEL
+580 AKSGAAARHTDPEL
-594 AAELRSS
+594 AAELRGS
-601 FDEDVTSEDSFIAFL
+601 FDEDVAGEDSFLAFL
-616 DAWWPELTPRAV
+616 DAWWPELTPKAV

-658 RRDGHSVHDIAMLDE
+658 RRDGFSVHDIAMLDE

-678 GTPARPRKKRELD
+678 GAPARPRRKRELD

-706 EESQRERA
+706 EETQRERA

-785 ELTVNYRNPAE
+785 QLTVNYRNPAE
-796 IAELAAKVL
+796 IAELASRVL
-805 ALAMPGSKA
+805 ALAMPGAEA

-821 GVEPRFTVVQKSLG
+821 GVEPRFSVLAGSL
-835 ETVRAEAARLLDL
+835 EQSVRAEAERLLEL

-856 VAMQRREEAA
+856 VAMNRREEAR

-873 ERVVALGSLEAK
+873 DRVVALGSLEAK
-885 GLEYDATVVVS
+885 GLEYDATIVVS

-915 TRATQQLTVVSADRD
+915 TRATQQLTVVSGERD
-930 QPDGSGVPDLLR
+930 EPDAAGVPDLLR
-942 D
+942 E

>member
-1 MRDREISVE
+1 MAVQAQQETAVESVRDREIRVE

-36 KRGQVGTPGAL
+36 RRGQVGTPGAL
-47 AERDAQVFRAGIHL
+47 AERDAQVFRAGVHL

-100 AVRDDGTADIAETL
+100 AVREDGTADIAETL
-114 HIGRIGVLDSEYAP
+114 HIGRIGVLDEEYAP

-170 DLMRPELKA
+170 DLMRPELTA
-179 FLDGGE
+179 RLDGRE

-194 MAALGQARSH
+194 MAALGQARGH

-247 AYLLYQDRRRYS
+247 AYLLYQDRRRYA

-287 VAIRAIGSLVDG
+287 VAIRAIGSLASDTAG
-299 AEATLYDSPSTARAK
+299 AEATLYDSPAVARAK
-314 GSYRMLRVLRKAARG
+314 GSYRMLKVLRKAARG
-329 ALELGPAGMLG
+329 ALELN
-340 GADGSGTGAG
+340 D
-350 GGSAS
+350 
-355 GSGASGAD
+355 
-363 ASGAGAGGADASG
+363 
-376 TGTGGAN
+376 
-383 GTRSGRSAGNGTG
+383 
-396 SEMSGAEASGTGVGG
+396 
-411 ANGTRSGRSAGNGTG
+411 
-426 SEMSGADASGSE
+426 
-438 AGEAEAS
+438 
-445 GSGTSGADASGT
+445 
-457 GTSGAYGT
+457 
-465 RSGRSGANGAG
+465 
-476 AGNGSGVGTAAANGR
+476 
-491 GSGTAPASSGSA
+491 
-503 SATAP
+503 
-508 TQLSFGDDGDG
+508 
-519 ESPAAPAPVGPPTRL
+519 SPQRL
-534 RVVAFGRRLELEAA
+534 RVVAFNRRLELEADA
-548 ELERIRRNAL
+548 LDRVRRTAL

-580 AQSGAATRHTDPEL
+580 EQSGAAARHTDPEL

-601 FDEDVTSEDSFIAFL
+601 FDEDVTGEDAFLAFL
-616 DAWWPELTPRAV
+616 DAWWPELAPKDV
-628 LAAMADERRLGRWAR
+628 LTAMADERRLGRWAR
-643 RILNPGEVRRVARSL
+643 RILNPGEVRKVARSL
-658 RRDGHSVHDIAMLDE
+658 RRDGYTVHDIALLDE
-673 LQAIL
+673 LHAIL
-678 GTPARPRKKRELD
+678 GTPARPRKRRELD

-714 ERLAQERTEYAHVIV
+714 ERLAAERVEYAHVIV

-785 ELTVNYRNPAE
+785 RLTVNYRNPAE
-796 IAELAAKVL
+796 IADLAAKVL
-805 ALAMPGSKA
+805 ALALPGAES
-814 PSAVRST
+814 PTAVRST
-821 GVEPRFTVVQKSLG
+821 GVVPRFTVVGESLG
-835 ETVRAEAARLLDL
+835 ESVRAEAARLLGR

-856 VAMQRREEAA
+856 VAMNRREEAR

-873 ERVVALGSLEAK
+873 DRVVALGSLEAK

-915 TRATQQLTVVSADRD
+915 TRATQQLTVVSGDRD
-930 QPDGSGVPDLLR
+930 EPDATGVPDLLR

>member
-1 MRDREISVE
+1 VAAQAQQEAALGSVHESVRGKSVRDDSVRDREISVE

-36 KRGQVGTPGAL
+36 QRGQVGTPGAL

-100 AVRDDGTADIAETL
+100 SVREDNTAEIAETL
-114 HIGRIGVLDSEYAP
+114 HIGRIGVLDADYAP

-155 RVIRSKGRRVLGVED
+155 RVIRSKGRKVLGVED
-170 DLMRPELKA
+170 DLMRPELTA
-179 FLDGGE
+179 SLDGRE
-185 LAVIGDGAL
+185 LSVIGDGAL
-194 MAALGQARSH
+194 MAALGQARGH

-247 AYLLYQDRRRYS
+247 AYLLYQDRRRYA

-299 AEATLYDSPSTARAK
+299 AEATLYDSPAVARAK
-314 GSYRMLRVLRKAARG
+314 GSYRMLKVLRKAARG
-329 ALELGPAGMLG
+329 ALETPG
-340 GADGSGTGAG
+340 GAKP
-350 GGSAS
+350 AS
-355 GSGASGAD
+355 GQLAF
-363 ASGAGAGGADASG
+363 
-376 TGTGGAN
+376 
-383 GTRSGRSAGNGTG
+383 
-396 SEMSGAEASGTGVGG
+396 
-411 ANGTRSGRSAGNGTG
+411 
-426 SEMSGADASGSE
+426 
-438 AGEAEAS
+438 GETDE
-445 GSGTSGADASGT
+445 T
-457 GTSGAYGT
+457 
-465 RSGRSGANGAG
+465 
-476 AGNGSGVGTAAANGR
+476 
-491 GSGTAPASSGSA
+491 
-503 SATAP
+503 
-508 TQLSFGDDGDG
+508 
-519 ESPAAPAPVGPPTRL
+519 PTRL

-548 ELERIRRNAL
+548 ELDRVKHNAL
-558 GGTAPVNLLR
+558 SGTAPVNLLR

-580 AQSGAATRHTDPEL
+580 ARSGAGTRHTDPEL

-601 FDEDVTSEDSFIAFL
+601 FDEDITSEDSFITFL
-616 DAWWPELTPRAV
+616 DAWWPELTPRGV

-643 RILNPGEVRRVARSL
+643 RILNPSEVRRVARSL
-658 RRDGHSVHDIAMLDE
+658 KRDGLSVHDVAMLDE

-678 GTPARPRKKRELD
+678 GTPARPRKRRDLD

-729 DEAQDLTPMQWRMV
+729 DEAQDVTPMQWRMV

-785 ELTVNYRNPAE
+785 TLTVNYRNPAE

-805 ALAMPGSKA
+805 ALAMPGSES

-821 GVEPRFTVVQKSLG
+821 GVEPRFAAVRGSLAQ
-835 ETVRAEAARLLDL
+835 TVRAEAARLLDH

-856 VAMQRREEAA
+856 VAMNRREEAA

-873 ERVVALGSLEAK
+873 DRVVALGSLEAK

-915 TRATQQLTVVSADRD
+915 TRATQQLTIVSSDRD
-930 QPDGSGVPDLLR
+930 EPDGNGVPDLLR

>member
-1 MRDREISVE
+1 MAAQAQQESAVVPVHDSVRDREIRVE

-25 HEAEFLMNDAA
+25 SEAEFLMRDAA
-36 KRGQVGTPGAL
+36 QRGHVGTPGAL
-47 AERDAQVFRAGIHL
+47 AERDAQVFRAGVHL
-61 NRLNNEFEDFL
+61 NRLHNEYEDFL
-72 FGRIDLLLGKDGK
+72 FGRIDLLPGKDGK

-100 AVRDDGTADIAETL
+100 AVRPDNTADIAETL
-114 HIGRIGVLDSEYAP
+114 HIGRIGVLDEDYAP

-155 RVIRSKGRRVLGVED
+155 RVIRSKGRRVQSVED
-170 DLMRPELKA
+170 DLMRPELTA
-179 FLDGGE
+179 SLDGRE

-194 MAALGQARSH
+194 MAALGQARTH

-247 AYLLYQDRRRYS
+247 AYLLYQDRRRYA

-299 AEATLYDSPSTARAK
+299 AEATVYDSPAVARIK
-314 GSYRMLRVLRKAARG
+314 GSYRMLRLLRKAARG
-329 ALELGPAGMLG
+329 ALELN
-340 GADGSGTGAG
+340 D
-350 GGSAS
+350 
-355 GSGASGAD
+355 
-363 ASGAGAGGADASG
+363 
-376 TGTGGAN
+376 
-383 GTRSGRSAGNGTG
+383 
-396 SEMSGAEASGTGVGG
+396 
-411 ANGTRSGRSAGNGTG
+411 
-426 SEMSGADASGSE
+426 
-438 AGEAEAS
+438 
-445 GSGTSGADASGT
+445 
-457 GTSGAYGT
+457 
-465 RSGRSGANGAG
+465 
-476 AGNGSGVGTAAANGR
+476 
-491 GSGTAPASSGSA
+491 
-503 SATAP
+503 
-508 TQLSFGDDGDG
+508 
-519 ESPAAPAPVGPPTRL
+519 SPQRL
-534 RVVAFGRRLELEAA
+534 RVVAFGRRLELEAE
-548 ELERIRRNAL
+548 ELADVRRTAL

-580 AQSGAATRHTDPEL
+580 ERSGAGNRHTDPEL

-601 FDEDVTSEDSFIAFL
+601 FDEDITSEDDFTAFL
-616 DAWWPELTPRAV
+616 DAWWPELTPAAV
-628 LAAMADERRLGRWAR
+628 LDAMADERRLGRWAR
-643 RILNPGEVRRVARSL
+643 RVLNPGEVRKLARSL
-658 RRDGHSVHDIAMLDE
+658 QRDGRSVHDIALLDE

-678 GTPARPRKKRELD
+678 GAPARPRKKREID

-706 EESQRERA
+706 EETQRERA
-714 ERLAQERTEYAHVIV
+714 ERLAQERVEYAHVIV

-767 EAAEARDEALGTR
+767 EAAQARDEALGTR

-796 IAELAAKVL
+796 IAELASKVL
-805 ALAMPGSKA
+805 ALAMPGSES
-814 PSAVRST
+814 PRAVRST
-821 GVEPRFTVVQKSLG
+821 GVEPRFAVAPGALG
-835 ETVRAEAARLLDL
+835 DTVRTEAARLLER

-856 VAMQRREEAA
+856 VAMRRREEAR
-866 RWLAGLG
+866 RWLDGLG
-873 ERVVALGSLEAK
+873 DRVVALGSLEAK

-915 TRATQQLTVVSADRD
+915 TRATQQLTVVSAERD
-930 QPDGSGVPDLLR
+930 EPDAAGVPDLLR

>member
-1 MRDREISVE
+1 MAAQAQQQTAVDPVHDSVRDREISVE

-25 HEAEFLMNDAA
+25 HEAEFLMRDAA
-36 KRGQVGTPGAL
+36 RRGQVGTPGAL

-61 NRLNNEFEDFL
+61 NRLHNEYEDFL

-100 AVRDDGTADIAETL
+100 AVRADNTADIAETL
-114 HIGRIGVLDSEYAP
+114 HIGRIGVLDEDYTP

-170 DLMRPELKA
+170 DLMRPELTA
-179 FLDGGE
+179 SLDGHE
-185 LAVIGDGAL
+185 LPVIGDGAL
-194 MAALGQARSH
+194 MAALGQARTH

-247 AYLLYQDRRRYS
+247 AYLLYQDRRRYA

-287 VAIRAIGSLVDG
+287 VAIRAIGSLVEG
-299 AEATLYDSPSTARAK
+299 AEATLYDSPSVARAK
-314 GSYRMLRVLRKAARG
+314 GSYRMLKVVRKAARG
-329 ALELGPAGMLG
+329 ALERN
-340 GADGSGTGAG
+340 
-350 GGSAS
+350 
-355 GSGASGAD
+355 D
-363 ASGAGAGGADASG
+363 APD
-376 TGTGGAN
+376 
-383 GTRSGRSAGNGTG
+383 
-396 SEMSGAEASGTGVGG
+396 
-411 ANGTRSGRSAGNGTG
+411 
-426 SEMSGADASGSE
+426 
-438 AGEAEAS
+438 
-445 GSGTSGADASGT
+445 
-457 GTSGAYGT
+457 
-465 RSGRSGANGAG
+465 
-476 AGNGSGVGTAAANGR
+476 
-491 GSGTAPASSGSA
+491 
-503 SATAP
+503 
-508 TQLSFGDDGDG
+508 
-519 ESPAAPAPVGPPTRL
+519 RL
-534 RVVAFGRRLELEAA
+534 RVVAFGRRLELEAEDLA
-548 ELERIRRNAL
+548 AVRRTAL

-580 AQSGAATRHTDPEL
+580 ERSGAGNRHTDPEL

-601 FDEDVTSEDSFIAFL
+601 FDEDITSEDGFIAFL
-616 DAWWPELTPRAV
+616 DAWWPELTPAAV
-628 LAAMADERRLGRWAR
+628 LDAMADERRLGRWAR
-643 RILNPGEVRRVARSL
+643 RILNPGEVRKVARSL
-658 RRDGHSVHDIAMLDE
+658 RRDGRSVHDIALLDE
-673 LQAIL
+673 LQAVL
-678 GTPARPRKKRELD
+678 GTPARPRRQRELD

-714 ERLAQERTEYAHVIV
+714 ERLAQERVEYAHVIV

-757 PAQSSWSDPD
+757 PAQSSWSDPE
-767 EAAEARDEALGTR
+767 EAAQARDEALGTR

-796 IAELAAKVL
+796 IADLASKVL
-805 ALAMPGSKA
+805 ALAMPGSIS
-814 PSAVRST
+814 PRAVRST
-821 GVEPRFTVVQKSLG
+821 GVQPRFSVVADSLG
-835 ETVRAEAARLLDL
+835 ATVRAEAARLLDR
-848 VDGTVGVV
+848 VEGTVGVV
-856 VAMQRREEAA
+856 VAMQRREEAR
-866 RWLAGLG
+866 RWLDGLG
-873 ERVVALGSLEAK
+873 DRVVALGSLEAK
-885 GLEYDATVVVS
+885 GLEYDATIVVS

-915 TRATQQLTVVSADRD
+915 TRATQQLTVVSQERD
-930 QPDGSGVPDLLR
+930 EPDAAGVPDLLR

>member
-1 MRDREISVE
+1 MAAQDAAVDSAAGTSESAVDSVREREIAGE
-10 QEHLDRVYRRLEEKI
+10 QLHLDQVYRRLEEKI

-36 KRGQVGTPGAL
+36 QRGQVGTPGAL
-47 AERDAQVFRAGIHL
+47 AERDAQVFRAGVHL

-72 FGRIDLLLGKDGK
+72 FGRIDLLQGVDGK

-90 AYTAVEPAEG
+90 AYTSVEPAED
-100 AVRDDGTADIAETL
+100 AVRPDGTADIAETL
-114 HIGRIGVLDSEYAP
+114 HIGRIGVLDSDYAP

-155 RVIRSKGRRVLGVED
+155 RVIRSKGRKVLGVED

-179 FLDGGE
+179 ALDGAE
-185 LAVIGDGAL
+185 LPVIGDGAL

-247 AYLLYQDRRRYS
+247 AYLLYQDRRRYA

-287 VAIRAIGSLVDG
+287 VAIRAVGNLVDG
-299 AEATLYDSPSTARAK
+299 AEATAYDDPAVARIK
-314 GSYRMLRVLRKAARG
+314 GSSRMLHVLRKAARG
-329 ALELGPAGMLG
+329 ALEGPGERG
-340 GADGSGTGAG
+340 R
-350 GGSAS
+350 
-355 GSGASGAD
+355 
-363 ASGAGAGGADASG
+363 
-376 TGTGGAN
+376 
-383 GTRSGRSAGNGTG
+383 RSR
-396 SEMSGAEASGTGVGG
+396 
-411 ANGTRSGRSAGNGTG
+411 
-426 SEMSGADASGSE
+426 
-438 AGEAEAS
+438 
-445 GSGTSGADASGT
+445 
-457 GTSGAYGT
+457 
-465 RSGRSGANGAG
+465 
-476 AGNGSGVGTAAANGR
+476 GR
-491 GSGTAPASSGSA
+491 GGE
-503 SATAP
+503 
-508 TQLSFGDDGDG
+508 QLALG
-519 ESPAAPAPVGPPTRL
+519 EQAPAPHPAQRL
-534 RVVAFGRRLELEAA
+534 RVVAFGARIELEGE
-548 ELERIRRNAL
+548 ELRRIRQTVL

-568 PRARKLLLDALW
+568 PRARRLLLDALW
-580 AQSGAATRHTDPEL
+580 AKSGASGRHTDPEL

-601 FDEDVTSEDSFIAFL
+601 FDDDIASEDSFIAFL
-616 DAWWPELTPRAV
+616 DAWWPELTPRGV
-628 LAAMADERRLGRWAR
+628 LAAMADEKRLARWAR
-643 RILNPGEVRRVARSL
+643 RVLNQGEVRRLARSL
-658 RRDGHSVHDIAMLDE
+658 ARTADGALSVHDVALLDE
-673 LQAIL
+673 LETLL
-678 GTPARPRKKRELD
+678 GAPARPKRKREYD
-691 PLDQLTGLEELMPVR
+691 PLDALTGLEELMPHR
-706 EESQRERA
+706 EETQRERA

-743 GRRGRHATWTVVGD
+743 GRRGRTATWTVVGD

-767 EAAEARDEALGTR
+767 EAAEARDEALGSR

-796 IAELAAKVL
+796 IAELAARIL
-805 ALAMPGSKA
+805 ALAMPGMKSPA
-814 PSAVRST
+814 AVRST
-821 GVEPRFTVVQKSLG
+821 GVAPRFAVVRDGDLARS
-835 ETVRAEAARLLDL
+835 VREEAALLLDR

-856 VAMQRREEAA
+856 VAMRRREQAA
-866 RWLAGLG
+866 RWLADLG
-873 ERVVALGSLEAK
+873 DRVVALGSLEAK

-915 TRATQQLTVVSADRD
+915 TRATQQLTVVSGERDEPDAD
-930 QPDGSGVPDLLR
+930 GVPDLLR
-942 D
+942 E

>member
-1 MRDREISVE
+1 MAAQAQQETAVVPVHDSVRDREIRVE

-25 HEAEFLMNDAA
+25 SEAEFLMRDAA
-36 KRGQVGTPGAL
+36 QRGHVGTPGAL
-47 AERDAQVFRAGIHL
+47 AERDAQVFRAGVHL
-61 NRLNNEFEDFL
+61 NRLHHEYEDFL

-100 AVRDDGTADIAETL
+100 AVRPDNTADIAETL
-114 HIGRIGVLDSEYAP
+114 HIGRIGVLDEDYAP

-155 RVIRSKGRRVLGVED
+155 RVIRSKGRRVQSVED

-179 FLDGGE
+179 TLDGRE

-194 MAALGQARSH
+194 MAALGQARTH

-247 AYLLYQDRRRYS
+247 AYLLYQDRRRYA

-299 AEATLYDSPSTARAK
+299 AEATVYDSPAVARIK
-314 GSYRMLRVLRKAARG
+314 GSYRMLKVLRKAARG
-329 ALELGPAGMLG
+329 ALELN
-340 GADGSGTGAG
+340 D
-350 GGSAS
+350 
-355 GSGASGAD
+355 
-363 ASGAGAGGADASG
+363 
-376 TGTGGAN
+376 
-383 GTRSGRSAGNGTG
+383 
-396 SEMSGAEASGTGVGG
+396 
-411 ANGTRSGRSAGNGTG
+411 
-426 SEMSGADASGSE
+426 
-438 AGEAEAS
+438 
-445 GSGTSGADASGT
+445 
-457 GTSGAYGT
+457 
-465 RSGRSGANGAG
+465 
-476 AGNGSGVGTAAANGR
+476 
-491 GSGTAPASSGSA
+491 
-503 SATAP
+503 
-508 TQLSFGDDGDG
+508 
-519 ESPAAPAPVGPPTRL
+519 SPQRL
-534 RVVAFGRRLELEAA
+534 RVVAFGRRLELEAE
-548 ELERIRRNAL
+548 ELAGVRRTAL

-580 AQSGAATRHTDPEL
+580 ERSGAGNRHTDPEL

-601 FDEDVTSEDSFIAFL
+601 FDEDITSEDDFTAFL
-616 DAWWPELTPRAV
+616 DAWWPELTPAAV
-628 LAAMADERRLGRWAR
+628 LDAMADERRLGRWAR
-643 RILNPGEVRRVARSL
+643 RILNPGEVRRLARAL
-658 RRDGHSVHDIAMLDE
+658 QRDGRSVHDIAMLDE

-678 GTPARPRKKRELD
+678 GAPARPRRKREID

-706 EESQRERA
+706 EETQRERA
-714 ERLAQERTEYAHVIV
+714 ERLAQERVEYAHVIV

-743 GRRGRHATWTVVGD
+743 GRRGRHATWTIVGD

-767 EAAEARDEALGTR
+767 EAAQARDEALGTR

-805 ALAMPGSKA
+805 ALAMPGSES
-814 PSAVRST
+814 PRAVRST
-821 GVEPRFTVVQKSLG
+821 GVRPRFAVAGETLG
-835 ETVRAEAARLLDL
+835 DTVRAEAARLLER

-856 VAMQRREEAA
+856 VAMRRREEAR
-866 RWLAGLG
+866 RWLDGLG
-873 ERVVALGSLEAK
+873 DRVAALGSLEAK

-915 TRATQQLTVVSADRD
+915 TRATQQLTVVSAERD
-930 QPDGSGVPDLLR
+930 EPDAEGVPDLLR

>member
-1 MRDREISVE
+1 MAAQAQQDNAVDSVRGEHDSVRDREISGE
-10 QEHLDRVYRRLEEKI
+10 QEHLDRVYRRLAEKI

-36 KRGQVGTPGAL
+36 QRGQVGTPGAL

-72 FGRIDLLLGKDGK
+72 FGRIDLLPGRDGK

-100 AVRDDGTADIAETL
+100 AVRPDGTADIAETL
-114 HIGRIGVLDSEYAP
+114 HIGRIGVLDQDYAP

-170 DLMRPELKA
+170 DLMRPELTA
-179 FLDGGE
+179 FLDGRE
-185 LAVIGDGAL
+185 LPVIGDGAL
-194 MAALGQARSH
+194 MAALGQARGH

-247 AYLLYQDRRRYS
+247 AYLLYQDRRRYA

-287 VAIRAIGSLVDG
+287 VAIRAIGSLAVDAVG
-299 AEATLYDSPSTARAK
+299 AEATLYDSPAVARAK
-314 GSYRMLRVLRKAARG
+314 GSSRMLKVLRRAARG
-329 ALELGPAGMLG
+329 ALELGRGAGAPTGQLTLDG
-340 GADGSGTGAG
+340 DDGSGAAGTPGA
-350 GGSAS
+350 A
-355 GSGASGAD
+355 
-363 ASGAGAGGADASG
+363 
-376 TGTGGAN
+376 
-383 GTRSGRSAGNGTG
+383 
-396 SEMSGAEASGTGVGG
+396 
-411 ANGTRSGRSAGNGTG
+411 
-426 SEMSGADASGSE
+426 
-438 AGEAEAS
+438 
-445 GSGTSGADASGT
+445 
-457 GTSGAYGT
+457 
-465 RSGRSGANGAG
+465 
-476 AGNGSGVGTAAANGR
+476 
-491 GSGTAPASSGSA
+491 
-503 SATAP
+503 
-508 TQLSFGDDGDG
+508 
-519 ESPAAPAPVGPPTRL
+519 GPPTRL
-534 RVVAFGRRLELEAA
+534 RVVAFGRRLELDAA
-548 ELERIRRNAL
+548 ALDRVRRTAL

-580 AQSGAATRHTDPEL
+580 EQSGAAGRQSDPEL

-601 FDEDVTSEDSFIAFL
+601 FDDDITSEDSFTEFL
-616 DAWWPELTPRAV
+616 DAWWPELTPRGV

-643 RILNPGEVRRVARSL
+643 RVLNPGEVRKVARSL
-658 RRDGHSVHDIAMLDE
+658 KRDGYSVHDIALLDE
-673 LQAIL
+673 LQAVL
-678 GTPARPRKKRELD
+678 GVPARPRRKRELD

-767 EAAEARDEALGTR
+767 EAAAARDEALGTR

-785 ELTVNYRNPAE
+785 RLTVNYRNPAE

-805 ALAMPGSKA
+805 ALAMPGAES

-821 GVEPRFTVVQKSLG
+821 GVVPRFAVVREALG
-835 ETVRAEAARLLDL
+835 ATVRAEAERLLER
-848 VDGTVGVV
+848 VEGTVGVV
-856 VAMQRREEAA
+856 VAMNRREEAR

-873 ERVVALGSLEAK
+873 DRVVALGSLEAK

-915 TRATQQLTVVSADRD
+915 TRATQQLTVVSGDRD
-930 QPDGSGVPDLLR
+930 EPDAQGVPDLLR

>member
-1 MRDREISVE
+1 MAAQVQQSAVGPAHDGQDSVRDREIGVE

-25 HEAEFLMNDAA
+25 HEAEFLMHDAA

-100 AVRDDGTADIAETL
+100 AVRDDNTADIAETL
-114 HIGRIGVLDSEYAP
+114 HIGRIGVLDEDYAP

-135 PAAAPFYRS
+135 PAAAPFYRA

-170 DLMRPELKA
+170 DLMRPELTA
-179 FLDGGE
+179 RLDGRE
-185 LAVIGDGAL
+185 LPVIGDGAL

-204 TMRDIVA
+204 TMRDIVS

-225 ASVTYVEGGP
+225 ASITYVEGGP

-247 AYLLYQDRRRYS
+247 AYLLYQDRRRYA

-299 AEATLYDSPSTARAK
+299 AEATLYDSPAVARAK
-314 GSYRMLRVLRKAARG
+314 GSYRMLKVLRKAARG
-329 ALELGPAGMLG
+329 ALELGPAP
-340 GADGSGTGAG
+340 
-350 GGSAS
+350 
-355 GSGASGAD
+355 
-363 ASGAGAGGADASG
+363 
-376 TGTGGAN
+376 
-383 GTRSGRSAGNGTG
+383 RP
-396 SEMSGAEASGTGVGG
+396 
-411 ANGTRSGRSAGNGTG
+411 
-426 SEMSGADASGSE
+426 
-438 AGEAEAS
+438 
-445 GSGTSGADASGT
+445 
-457 GTSGAYGT
+457 
-465 RSGRSGANGAG
+465 
-476 AGNGSGVGTAAANGR
+476 AAAEDTGPR
-491 GSGTAPASSGSA
+491 A
-503 SATAP
+503 
-508 TQLSFGDDGDG
+508 FG
-519 ESPAAPAPVGPPTRL
+519 GPPSRL
-534 RVVAFGRRLELEAA
+534 RVVAFGRRLELEAE
-548 ELERIRRNAL
+548 ELERIRRTAL

-580 AQSGAATRHTDPEL
+580 AKSGSAARHTDPEL

-616 DAWWPELTPRAV
+616 DAWWPELTPKAV
-628 LAAMADERRLGRWAR
+628 LAAMADDRRLGRWAR
-643 RILNPGEVRRVARSL
+643 RILNPGEVRKVARSL
-658 RRDGHSVHDIAMLDE
+658 QRDGCSVHDIAMLDE

-678 GTPARPRKKRELD
+678 GAPARPRKKRELD

-805 ALAMPGSKA
+805 ALAMPGSEA

-821 GVEPRFTVVQKSLG
+821 GVEPRFTVVRESLAR
-835 ETVRAEAARLLDL
+835 TVRAEAERLLER

-856 VAMQRREEAA
+856 VAMNRREEAR

-873 ERVVALGSLEAK
+873 DRVVALGSLEAK

-915 TRATQQLTVVSADRD
+915 TRATQQLTVVSGERD
-930 QPDGSGVPDLLR
+930 EPDAAGVPDLLR

>member
-1 MRDREISVE
+1 MAVQAQQETAVGSVRHTAPDSVRDREIGIE

-25 HEAEFLMNDAA
+25 HEAEFLMHDAA

-47 AERDAQVFRAGIHL
+47 AERDAQVFRAGVHL

-72 FGRIDLLLGKDGK
+72 FGRIDLLAGKDGK

-100 AVRDDGTADIAETL
+100 AVRPDNTADIAETL
-114 HIGRIGVLDSEYAP
+114 HIGRIGVLDSDYAP

-170 DLMRPELKA
+170 DLMRPELTA
-179 FLDGGE
+179 TLDGEE
-185 LAVIGDGAL
+185 LPVIGDGAL

-247 AYLLYQDRRRYS
+247 AYLLYQDRRRYA

-299 AEATLYDSPSTARAK
+299 AEATLYDSPAVARAK
-314 GSYRMLRVLRKAARG
+314 GSHRMLRVLRKAARG
-329 ALELGPAGMLG
+329 ALESGGRVAAQPTLGEP
-340 GADGSGTGAG
+340 D
-350 GGSAS
+350 
-355 GSGASGAD
+355 
-363 ASGAGAGGADASG
+363 
-376 TGTGGAN
+376 
-383 GTRSGRSAGNGTG
+383 
-396 SEMSGAEASGTGVGG
+396 EA
-411 ANGTRSGRSAGNGTG
+411 A
-426 SEMSGADASGSE
+426 
-438 AGEAEAS
+438 
-445 GSGTSGADASGT
+445 
-457 GTSGAYGT
+457 
-465 RSGRSGANGAG
+465 
-476 AGNGSGVGTAAANGR
+476 
-491 GSGTAPASSGSA
+491 
-503 SATAP
+503 AP
-508 TQLSFGDDGDG
+508 TQT
-519 ESPAAPAPVGPPTRL
+519 PTRL

-548 ELERIRRNAL
+548 DLDRVRQSAL
-558 GGTAPVNLLR
+558 SGTAPVNLLR

-580 AQSGAATRHTDPEL
+580 ERSGAAGRHSDPEL

-601 FDEDVTSEDSFIAFL
+601 FDEDVTTEDSFIAFL
-616 DAWWPELTPRAV
+616 DAWWPELTPEAV
-628 LAAMADERRLGRWAR
+628 LTAMADERRLGRWAR
-643 RILNPGEVRRVARSL
+643 RILNPGEVRKVARAL
-658 RRDGHSVHDIAMLDE
+658 KRDGRSVHDIAMLDE

-678 GTPARPRKKRELD
+678 GAPLRPKKRREYD
-691 PLDQLTGLEELMPVR
+691 PLDQLTGLDELMPVR
-706 EESQRERA
+706 EETQRERA
-714 ERLAQERTEYAHVIV
+714 ERLAQERVEYAHVIV

-785 ELTVNYRNPAE
+785 QLTVNYRNPAE

-805 ALAMPGSKA
+805 ALAMPGAES

-821 GVEPRFTVVQKSLG
+821 GVVPRFEAVTDSLG
-835 ETVRAEAARLLDL
+835 ATVRAEAGRLLDR

-856 VAMQRREEAA
+856 VAMNRREEAR

-873 ERVVALGSLEAK
+873 DRVVALGSLEAK

-915 TRATQQLTVVSADRD
+915 TRATQQLTVVSGDRD
-930 QPDGSGVPDLLR
+930 EPDANGVPDLLR

>member
-1 MRDREISVE
+1 MAAQVQQETLDSAHDSVREKEIGVE

-36 KRGQVGTPGAL
+36 QRGQVGTPGAL

-100 AVRDDGTADIAETL
+100 VVRPDNTADIAETL

-155 RVIRSKGRRVLGVED
+155 RVIRSKGRKVLGVED

-179 FLDGGE
+179 SLDGGE

-247 AYLLYQDRRRYS
+247 AYLLYQDRRRYA

-299 AEATLYDSPSTARAK
+299 VGATLYDSPAVARAK
-314 GSYRMLRVLRKAARG
+314 GSYRMLKVLRKAARG
-329 ALELGPAGMLG
+329 ALE
-340 GADGSGTGAG
+340 SG
-350 GGSAS
+350 
-355 GSGASGAD
+355 D
-363 ASGAGAGGADASG
+363 A
-376 TGTGGAN
+376 
-383 GTRSGRSAGNGTG
+383 
-396 SEMSGAEASGTGVGG
+396 
-411 ANGTRSGRSAGNGTG
+411 
-426 SEMSGADASGSE
+426 
-438 AGEAEAS
+438 
-445 GSGTSGADASGT
+445 
-457 GTSGAYGT
+457 
-465 RSGRSGANGAG
+465 
-476 AGNGSGVGTAAANGR
+476 
-491 GSGTAPASSGSA
+491 
-503 SATAP
+503 
-508 TQLSFGDDGDG
+508 
-519 ESPAAPAPVGPPTRL
+519 PTRL
-534 RVVAFGRRLELEAA
+534 RVVAFGRRIELEAP
-548 ELERIRRNAL
+548 ELDRVRHNAL

-580 AQSGAATRHTDPEL
+580 ARSGAAGRHSDPEL

-601 FDEDVTSEDSFIAFL
+601 FDEDITSEDDFIAFL
-616 DAWWPELTPRAV
+616 DAWWPELTPRGV
-628 LAAMADERRLGRWAR
+628 LAAMSDERRLGRWAR
-643 RILNPGEVRRVARSL
+643 RILNPSEVRRVARSL
-658 RRDGHSVHDIAMLDE
+658 KREGLSVHDVAVLDE
-673 LQAIL
+673 LHAVL
-678 GTPARPRKKRELD
+678 GAPARPRKKRDLD

-706 EESQRERA
+706 EETQRERA

-767 EAAEARDEALGTR
+767 EAAEARDEALGSR

-785 ELTVNYRNPAE
+785 TLTVNYRNPAE

-805 ALAMPGSKA
+805 ALAMPGSES

-821 GVEPRFTVVQKSLG
+821 GVQPRFVTAARETLAR
-835 ETVRAEAARLLDL
+835 TVRAEAARLLDL

-856 VAMQRREEAA
+856 VAMNRRDEAA

-873 ERVVALGSLEAK
+873 DRVVALGSLEAK

-915 TRATQQLTVVSADRD
+915 TRATQQLTVVSAERD
-930 QPDGSGVPDLLR
+930 DPDANGVPDLLR

>member
-1 MRDREISVE
+1 MAAQAQQETALGSVHTPVPDESVKDDSVREREIAVE

-25 HEAEFLMNDAA
+25 HEAEFLMHDAA
-36 KRGQVGTPGAL
+36 QRGHVGTPGAL

-72 FGRIDLLLGKDGK
+72 FGRIDLLRGKDGV

-100 AVRDDGTADIAETL
+100 AVREDNTADIAETL
-114 HIGRIGVLDSEYAP
+114 HIGRIGVLDAEYAP

-170 DLMRPELKA
+170 DLMRPQVKA
-179 FLDGGE
+179 SLDGRE
-185 LAVIGDGAL
+185 LPVIGDGAL

-247 AYLLYQDRRRYS
+247 AYLLYQDRRRYA

-299 AEATLYDSPSTARAK
+299 VAATLYDSPAVARAK
-314 GSYRMLRVLRKAARG
+314 GSSRMLRVLRKAARG
-329 ALELGPAGMLG
+329 ALE
-340 GADGSGTGAG
+340 T
-350 GGSAS
+350 
-355 GSGASGAD
+355 
-363 ASGAGAGGADASG
+363 
-376 TGTGGAN
+376 
-383 GTRSGRSAGNGTG
+383 
-396 SEMSGAEASGTGVGG
+396 
-411 ANGTRSGRSAGNGTG
+411 
-426 SEMSGADASGSE
+426 
-438 AGEAEAS
+438 
-445 GSGTSGADASGT
+445 
-457 GTSGAYGT
+457 
-465 RSGRSGANGAG
+465 
-476 AGNGSGVGTAAANGR
+476 
-491 GSGTAPASSGSA
+491 
-503 SATAP
+503 
-508 TQLSFGDDGDG
+508 
-519 ESPAAPAPVGPPTRL
+519 PAAPAGADTGQLALGEPEPGPAATPNRL
-534 RVVAFGRRLELEAA
+534 RVVAFGRRLELEAP
-548 ELERIRRNAL
+548 ELDRIKHNAL

-568 PRARKLLLDALW
+568 PRARRLLLDALW
-580 AQSGAATRHTDPEL
+580 AKSGAGSRHSDPEL

-601 FDEDVTSEDSFIAFL
+601 FDEDVTSEDSFTAFL
-616 DAWWPELTPRAV
+616 DAWWPELTPRGV
-628 LAAMADERRLGRWAR
+628 LTAMADERRLGRWAR

-658 RRDGHSVHDIAMLDE
+658 KRDGFSVHDVAMLDE
-673 LQAIL
+673 LEAIV
-678 GTPARPRKKRELD
+678 GTPARPRKRRELD
-691 PLDQLTGLEELMPVR
+691 PLDQLTGLDELMPVR
-706 EESQRERA
+706 EETQRERA

-767 EAAEARDEALGTR
+767 EAAESRDEALGTR

-785 ELTVNYRNPAE
+785 TLTVNYRNPAE

-805 ALAMPGSKA
+805 ALAMPGSES

-821 GVEPRFTVVQKSLG
+821 GVEPRFAVVRHSLA
-835 ETVRAEAARLLDL
+835 ETVRAEAAHLLDR

-856 VAMQRREEAA
+856 VAMNRREEAA

-873 ERVVALGSLEAK
+873 DRVVALGSLEAK

-915 TRATQQLTVVSADRD
+915 TRATQQLTVVSSERDEPDAD
-930 QPDGSGVPDLLR
+930 GVPDLLR

>member
-1 MRDREISVE
+1 MAAQAQQSAVGSHGSDRDSAQDSVQDSLLDAVQDSVRDREISVE
-10 QEHLDRVYRRLEEKI
+10 QVHLDRVYRRLEEKI
-25 HEAEFLMNDAA
+25 HEAEFLMEDAA

-100 AVRDDGTADIAETL
+100 AVRDDNTADIAETL
-114 HIGRIGVLDSEYAP
+114 HIGRIGVLDEDYAP

-170 DLMRPELKA
+170 DLMRPELTA
-179 FLDGGE
+179 FLDGDT
-185 LAVIGDGAL
+185 LPVIGDGAL

-247 AYLLYQDRRRYS
+247 AYLLYQDRRRYA

-299 AEATLYDSPSTARAK
+299 AEATLYDTPATARAK
-314 GSYRMLRVLRKAARG
+314 GSSRMLRVLRKAARG
-329 ALELGPAGMLG
+329 ALEP
-340 GADGSGTGAG
+340 
-350 GGSAS
+350 
-355 GSGASGAD
+355 
-363 ASGAGAGGADASG
+363 
-376 TGTGGAN
+376 
-383 GTRSGRSAGNGTG
+383 
-396 SEMSGAEASGTGVGG
+396 
-411 ANGTRSGRSAGNGTG
+411 
-426 SEMSGADASGSE
+426 
-438 AGEAEAS
+438 
-445 GSGTSGADASGT
+445 
-457 GTSGAYGT
+457 
-465 RSGRSGANGAG
+465 
-476 AGNGSGVGTAAANGR
+476 NGS
-491 GSGTAPASSGSA
+491 
-503 SATAP
+503 
-508 TQLSFGDDGDG
+508 
-519 ESPAAPAPVGPPTRL
+519 PTRL
-534 RVVAFGRRLELEAA
+534 RVVAFNRRLELEAE
-548 ELERIRRNAL
+548 ELDRIRHNAL

-580 AQSGAATRHTDPEL
+580 ARSGAAGRHTDPEL

-601 FDEDVTSEDSFIAFL
+601 FDEDILTEDPFVEFL
-616 DAWWPELTPRAV
+616 DAWWPELTPQAV

-658 RRDGHSVHDIAMLDE
+658 KRDGRTVHDIAMLDE
-673 LQAIL
+673 LQAVL
-678 GTPARPRKKRELD
+678 GTPARPRKKRDLD
-691 PLDQLTGLEELMPVR
+691 PLDHLTGLEELMPVR

-714 ERLAQERTEYAHVIV
+714 ERLAQERVEYAHVIV

-785 ELTVNYRNPAE
+785 ELTVNYRNPSE

-821 GVEPRFTVVQKSLG
+821 GVEPRFSVARDSL
-835 ETVRAEAARLLDL
+835 EKTVRAEAERLLDL

-856 VAMQRREEAA
+856 VAMDRRAEAA

-873 ERVVALGSLEAK
+873 DRVVALGSLEAK

-915 TRATQQLTVVSADRD
+915 TRATQQLTVVSGERD
-930 QPDGSGVPDLLR
+930 VPDAAGVPDLLR